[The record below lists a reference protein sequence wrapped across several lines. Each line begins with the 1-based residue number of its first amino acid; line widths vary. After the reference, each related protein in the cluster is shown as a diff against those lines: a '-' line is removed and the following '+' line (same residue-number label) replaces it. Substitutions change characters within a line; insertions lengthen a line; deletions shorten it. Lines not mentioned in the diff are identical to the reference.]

1 MTKLRDERGTNVK
14 TRFNSTFKNAEKIP
28 RKSIF
33 LEFKKK
39 VFKKVLIYLTSV
51 LFLRQFLRHFLLQI
65 FCEYDL
71 KKLRSQRILLNPPQQ
86 LWEYSAPTFNLTFK
100 NAEKLPRKTIYL
112 SSRKLIQRDV
122 SSWNI
127 C

>member
-86 LWEYSAPTFNLTFK
+86 L
-100 NAEKLPRKTIYL
+100 
-112 SSRKLIQRDV
+112 
-122 SSWNI
+122 
-127 C
+127 